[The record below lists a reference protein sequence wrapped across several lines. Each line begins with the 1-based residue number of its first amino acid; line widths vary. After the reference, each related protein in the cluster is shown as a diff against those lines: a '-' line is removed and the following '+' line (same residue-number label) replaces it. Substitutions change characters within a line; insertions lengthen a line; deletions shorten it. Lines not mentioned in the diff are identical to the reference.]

1 MAKPGRK
8 TGSIAKYY
16 KGKYML
22 VLYDM
27 NDDFIDVFDN
37 AHQLADWL
45 DTTYESI
52 IAGIGR
58 AISGESAYLM
68 KNRKT
73 KYKVYTVEVD
83 EE

>member
-1 MAKPGRK
+1 MAKAGRK
-8 TGSIAKYY
+8 TGGIAKYY

-22 VLYDM
+22 ALYNM
-27 NDDFIDVFDN
+27 NDDLIDVFDN
-37 AHQLADWL
+37 CHQLANWL
-45 DTTYESI
+45 DTTYEAI
-52 IAGIGR
+52 VAAVGR
-58 AISGESAYLM
+58 VISGESAYLM